1 MPERKDFS
9 PFTDDFIF
17 ALVMRD
23 VKICKGLLERIIPET
38 EFGEVRL
45 ISGEHPLFSESPLTV
60 EQQKSL
66 KFDFDA
72 KGVRFD
78 AYAKSEKLWA
88 EVEMQTYGEEHIGKR
103 SRYYHANMDMDFLES
118 GKPYSELKR
127 SYVIFICTFDYVG
140 AGEAVYFFQNYDT
153 KNGLYFDDEAY
164 TIVLNTRCDLE
175 KVPDRL
181 KPLFAY
187 INDAEKVGDDPFIQD
202 LDAQVQKFN
211 TPEWRARQ
219 MTLEHLL
226 EIREKRGL
234 EQGREEGE
242 IRVSALIQ
250 KLLQEGRLEDI
261 DKVTSDAEYREQ
273 LLKEYNL

>member
-38 EFGEVRL
+38 EFGEIRL
-45 ISGEHPLFSESPLTV
+45 ISCEHPLFSDVPLTV

-78 AYAKSEKLWA
+78 AYAKSDNLWA
-88 EVEMQTYGEEHIGKR
+88 EVEMQTYSEEHIGKR
-103 SRYYHANMDMDFLES
+103 SRYYHANMDVDFLES

-140 AGEAVYFFQNYDT
+140 AGEAVYFFQNYDA

-164 TIVLNTRCDLE
+164 TIVLNTRCDPE

-202 LDAQVQKFN
+202 LDAQVQKF
-211 TPEWRARQ
+211 TVVFSQIIDLGKRR
-219 MTLEHLL
+219 
-226 EIREKRGL
+226 IRPANDFLRKSG
-234 EQGREEGE
+234 
-242 IRVSALIQ
+242 
-250 KLLQEGRLEDI
+250 
-261 DKVTSDAEYREQ
+261 
-273 LLKEYNL
+273 